1 METRQNYVRF
11 IFMTR
16 NFISSIINFNMRR
29 EIGVKYFKDR
39 KAFIECSDEIKRCL
53 KRYLR
58 LQSRKEKKGKKIFDS
73 V

>member
-1 METRQNYVRF
+1 
-11 IFMTR
+11 
-16 NFISSIINFNMRR
+16 MRR
-29 EIGVKYFKDR
+29 EIGVKYFKDW

-73 V
+73 A

>member
-1 METRQNYVRF
+1 
-11 IFMTR
+11 
-16 NFISSIINFNMRR
+16 MRR

-53 KRYLR
+53 KMYLR